1 MRKCNTIHVNTR
13 EQISEKR
20 VSELVPDLKWSWI
33 RVRVAS
39 CPSPTHHTSS
49 LQKATLKLY
58 RVEGAKKGLN
68 LERKVEWH
76 QSYSSDDGEMSSRPE
91 LVKLMIKQLLVLSV
105 WKKKPFCN
113 KSKLSKM
120 DKLSATRSGSPIKKY
135 KYIYSKKE
143 INKTVIAHA
152 L

>member
-1 MRKCNTIHVNTR
+1 MNTR

-20 VSELVPDLKWSWI
+20 VSELVPDLKWWWI
-33 RVRVAS
+33 RVRIAS
-39 CPSPTHHTSS
+39 RPSPTHHTSS

-58 RVEGAKKGLN
+58 RVEGAKKGIN
-68 LERKVEWH
+68 LKRKVEWH
-76 QSYSSDDGEMSSRPE
+76 QSYSSDDDEMSSRPE

-105 WKKKPFCN
+105 WKKTFCN

-135 KYIYSKKE
+135 SKKE
-143 INKTVIAHA
+143 INKTVTAHA